1 MNKIKSILYVA
12 MIAMIAAFT
21 ACSEDG
27 YWDAYTEPKTATA
40 DGGVYSFAQAKS
52 VNSLDATD
60 SCVVL
65 MINRSRAGAAVTL
78 PITAEVSDEKLIC
91 PDSITFE
98 AGKASAEY
106 VIRFNVGDLVIGES
120 YTATIALPDSLT
132 SVSGNTSCAVSISLN
147 YNWISLG
154 TGKFIDNFIVG
165 NDELYDVEILQA
177 EGFPIYRV
185 VDPYTKGLADALAAG
200 SYEPEEIGKP
210 ASYFE
215 FSVDKDGLVFYDDFA
230 TGWLYKGGADN
241 MVYALHPSA
250 AYDDPEQW
258 QHNCEIDEGVF
269 QLAPYYYVYSL
280 GGGFNYTQYDGVIYI
295 YLPSAVE
302 EAE

>member
-106 VIRFNVGDLVIGES
+106 VIRFNDLIIGES

-154 TGKFIDNFIVG
+154 TGKFIDDFILG
-165 NDELYDVEILQA
+165 EEYDVEILQA
-177 EGFPIYRV
+177 EGFPIYRIMN
-185 VDPYTKGLADALAAG
+185 PYTQGLADALAAG
-200 SYEPEEIGKP
+200 DLAPEKVGKP
-210 ASYFE
+210 ASYIE
-215 FSVDKDGLVFYDDFA
+215 ISVDEDGLVYYDYFA
-230 TGWLYKGGADN
+230 TGYLYSGTD
-241 MVYALHPSA
+241 MVYALHPSE
-250 AYDDPEQW
+250 AYEDPAMW
-258 QHNCEIDEGVF
+258 QHNCEIEEGVF
-269 QLAPYYYVYSL
+269 QLAPYYYMFGL
-280 GGGFNYTQYDGVIYI
+280 GGWDYTQEDGIIVIT
-295 YLPSAVE
+295 LPSAVKE
-302 EAE
+302 

>member
-106 VIRFNVGDLVIGES
+106 VIRFSDLVIGES
-120 YTATIALPDSLT
+120 YTASIALPDSLT
-132 SVSGNTSCAVSISLN
+132 SVSGNTACAVSISLN
-147 YNWISLG
+147 YNWSIFKIRE
-154 TGKFIDNFIVG
+154 TG
-165 NDELYDVEILQA
+165 
-177 EGFPIYRV
+177 
-185 VDPYTKGLADALAAG
+185 
-200 SYEPEEIGKP
+200 S
-210 ASYFE
+210 
-215 FSVDKDGLVFYDDFA
+215 
-230 TGWLYKGGADN
+230 
-241 MVYALHPSA
+241 
-250 AYDDPEQW
+250 
-258 QHNCEIDEGVF
+258 
-269 QLAPYYYVYSL
+269 
-280 GGGFNYTQYDGVIYI
+280 
-295 YLPSAVE
+295 
-302 EAE
+302 